1 MYIIIY
7 TYLTNSLRCM
17 EENRVVDI
25 CRASRVEEEK
35 LRILVEREKQF
46 FGVIFETF
54 KVNILVVHTV

>member
-1 MYIIIY
+1 M
-7 TYLTNSLRCM
+7 
-17 EENRVVDI
+17 VDI

-35 LRILVEREKQF
+35 LRIQVEREKQF